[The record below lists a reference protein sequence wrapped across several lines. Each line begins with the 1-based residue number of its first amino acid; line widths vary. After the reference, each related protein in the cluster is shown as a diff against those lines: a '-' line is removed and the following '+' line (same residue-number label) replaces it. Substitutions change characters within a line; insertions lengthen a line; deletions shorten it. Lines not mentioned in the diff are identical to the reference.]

1 MPNFKVFTADNAP
14 HVAVTSSGRPFIS
27 ITVKG
32 SFHLSS
38 RAAQILKV
46 KEGSKVV
53 FMQDTQYPSD
63 WYVRAASSPENGF
76 VLEAR
81 GAGKKRILC
90 FHSSTLADTIA
101 TSTFKSQ
108 YSRVRFYATLHQPGV
123 LQLNVKQPKVTPPKA
138 FNRYKSNNPE

>member
-46 KEGSKVV
+46 KEGS
-53 FMQDTQYPSD
+53 
-63 WYVRAASSPENGF
+63 N

-81 GAGKKRILC
+81 GSGKKRILC

-123 LQLNVKQPKVTPPKA
+123 LQLNVKQPKVTPPHSFQSLQK
-138 FNRYKSNNPE
+138 